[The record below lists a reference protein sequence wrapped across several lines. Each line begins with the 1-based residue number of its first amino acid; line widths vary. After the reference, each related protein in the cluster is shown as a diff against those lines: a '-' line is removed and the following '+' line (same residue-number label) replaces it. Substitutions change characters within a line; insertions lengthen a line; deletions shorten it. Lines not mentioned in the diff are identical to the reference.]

1 MAPYR
6 SRRLKSRRAPTM
18 HKLNYYLKLWLASV
32 RYSVTRTLMFRADF
46 LLWSTVELF
55 WMGINIL
62 LVSVIYAHTDSIA
75 GWSKYE
81 MLLLLGTSMLVQRLL
96 IGFFWANIHE
106 LGDNIR
112 TGKFDFFLA
121 QPGNLMFMAST
132 RKLDLD
138 SLANSVVAI
147 ALVAYSARE
156 LGLSPSLLDLAT
168 YAFLVGC
175 GLVIHYSFMLTM
187 VSLSFWIT
195 NAQGLEGS
203 YFTLFSFSRIPRE
216 AFRGVTQ
223 LVFVWTLPVVIVS
236 NAPAQTI
243 LYGFNPQLC
252 LWLAGAAAFWFA
264 LTVIVFH
271 CGLKRYS
278 SASS

>member
-1 MAPYR
+1 MPMN
-6 SRRLKSRRAPTM
+6 S
-18 HKLNYYLKLWLASV
+18 LNHYLKLWLASV
-32 RYSVTRTLMFRADF
+32 RYSVTRTLMFRGDF

-55 WMGINIL
+55 WMSLNVL
-62 LVSVIYAHTDSIA
+62 LVSVIYAHTDSVA

-81 MLLLLGTSMLVQRLL
+81 MLLLIGTAMLIQRFLV
-96 IGFFWANIHE
+96 GFFWTNIHE
-106 LGDNIR
+106 LGDNVR

-121 QPGNLMFMAST
+121 QPGNLMFMVST

-138 SLANSVVAI
+138 ALANCVI
-147 ALVAYSARE
+147 ALALVGYSAHE
-156 LGLSPSLLDLAT
+156 LGLSPSALDLAT
-168 YAFLVGC
+168 YGFLIGC
-175 GLVIHYSFMLTM
+175 GLVIHYSFMLSM

-216 AFRGVTQ
+216 AFKGITQ

-236 NAPAQTI
+236 NAPAKTI

-252 LWLAGAAAFWFA
+252 LWLAGSAAFWFA
-264 LTVIVFH
+264 VAFIVFH